1 MLILLLVATAFIYKI
16 CSSYFTVFDGG
27 FSNKNEVWG
36 QFGDYIGGT
45 LNPLLSF
52 LSLVTLVFAVIIQA
66 GQLELVKEELS
77 KTLENLEKSKIA
89 TQLTTL
95 ATAVTAIDA
104 SITQLLKDNPHTNSP
119 IGIEKLRNNKRKL
132 HAQINNIVEN
142 MSN

>member
-1 MLILLLVATAFIYKI
+1 MDNKILSTIIDRFK
-16 CSSYFTVFDGG
+16 GG
-27 FSNKNEVWG
+27 PVG
-36 QFGDYIGGT
+36 
-45 LNPLLSF
+45 
-52 LSLVTLVFAVIIQA
+52 
-66 GQLELVKEELS
+66 
-77 KTLENLEKSKIA
+77 
-89 TQLTTL
+89 LTTL